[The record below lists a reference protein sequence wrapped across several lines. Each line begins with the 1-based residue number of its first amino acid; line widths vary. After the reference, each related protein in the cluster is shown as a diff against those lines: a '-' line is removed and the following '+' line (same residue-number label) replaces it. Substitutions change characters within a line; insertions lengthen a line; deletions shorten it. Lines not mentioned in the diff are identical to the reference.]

1 MPRRYAPDGRP
12 LIYGKLPEDLTEN
25 EMRQFL
31 ADTKNQLN
39 RKDFLTMATKA
50 TNTKTATQTAP
61 ADMDTRAEQD
71 AEAYLL
77 FDAPIAELA
86 ESLKVDIDEA
96 VRLRVE
102 AALGAAPIKLEAT
115 VRPIEPRGKMIGF
128 ASINFGGAIT
138 LHDFRIF
145 NGEKGLFVTPPSVK
159 DSTTRS
165 GYRDTARLMGDDI
178 KNQLNVVVRDAYVA
192 EVEKL
197 QARAA
202 AVLNTP
208 DKPRI
213 KDQLEKAGQ
222 EAARDN
228 AARPIDTTE
237 RTPPP
242 AHDDR

>member
-31 ADTKNQLN
+31 TDTKNQLN
-39 RKDFLTMATKA
+39 RKDFLTMATNKA

-61 ADMDTRAEQD
+61 ADMDTRAGQET
-71 AEAYLL
+71 
-77 FDAPIAELA
+77 
-86 ESLKVDIDEA
+86 A
-96 VRLRVE
+96 VME
-102 AALGAAPIKLEAT
+102 AAPIKLEVT
-115 VRPIEPRGKMIGF
+115 VRPIEPRGKLIGF
-128 ASINFGGAIT
+128 ASVNFGGAIT
-138 LHDFRIF
+138 VHDFRVF
-145 NGEKGLFVTPPSVK
+145 NGENGLFVGVPSVK
-159 DSTTRS
+159 DSTSRS

>member
-12 LIYGKLPEDLTEN
+12 LINGKLPEDLTEN

-39 RKDFLTMATKA
+39 RKDFNDMATNK
-50 TNTKTATQTAP
+50 KTATQTAP
-61 ADMDTRAEQD
+61 ADVDTRAEQD